1 MFMLIQY
8 FLKKVILNL
17 LTIEKDIIKIK
28 IKIVFLAIYLNYLCR
43 CHCTK
48 IGRKLWSLLPL
59 ARSQG

>member
-8 FLKKVILNL
+8 FLKKSNIEFIN
-17 LTIEKDIIKIK
+17 IEKDIIKIK